1 MKYLVNLRS
10 TFSSTYYGDFRDYL
24 IEQWSKNYPSAYI
37 RGDKIQF
44 MENNF
49 IVENKAVYPENCVIF
64 NNFVHS
70 ADYLEVIKDLG
81 YEVDVYPSSVSL
93 VDNKYALMKH
103 LGYYFIVP
111 RLLINS
117 FSKGDYVLGYHSSGL
132 TLKAKEDI
140 ENSGENLIGDL
151 NWNEDVLPLIDV
163 YTFLGYAVNY
173 CYLFLQGNGS
183 LVVSST
189 RTNIKRLDRLSRY
202 RGSGYDLS
210 DPNKKDKDLVK
221 LFFQEIDID
230 TDEIEDTAEEVS
242 SLLLLGSGEV
252 LIAPFEENIVV
263 DVVYTHFP
271 LFRFFLKEKAYKQF
285 MYFFTRR
292 ILEENSS
299 PWLARRRL
307 FQIEE

>member
-10 TFSSTYYGDFRDYL
+10 TFSSGYYGDFRDYL

-44 MENNF
+44 MEDNF

-64 NNFVHS
+64 NNYAHS

-81 YEVDVYPSSVSL
+81 YVVDVYPSSVDL
-93 VDNKYALMKH
+93 ADNKYALMKH

-117 FSKGDYVLGYHSSGL
+117 SSKGDYVLGYHSSGL
-132 TLKAKEDI
+132 SIKSKEDI
-140 ENSGENLIGDL
+140 WSSGENLIGDL
-151 NWNEDVLPLIDV
+151 NWNEDILPLVDV
-163 YTFLGYAVNY
+163 YTFLGYSVNY
-173 CYLFLQGNGS
+173 CYLFLQKNGS
-183 LVVSST
+183 LIVSST
-189 RTNIKRLDRLSRY
+189 QNNIKRLERFSRY
-202 RGSGYDLS
+202 RGNQYDLEG
-210 DPNKKDKDLVK
+210 PNKKEKELVK

-230 TDEIEDTAEEVS
+230 TDEVEDMAEEVS
-242 SLLLLGSGEV
+242 SLLMLGSGEV

-263 DVVYTHFP
+263 DVIYTHFP
-271 LFRFFLKEKAYKQF
+271 LFRFFLREKAYRQF

-299 PWLARRRL
+299 PWSARKRI